1 MSLSTVTEISE
12 LMQAYFDGLY
22 AADSAQLRQ
31 VFHPRLAYVCA
42 TEGDELCLDLD
53 TYMARVD
60 TRQPPAARAEI
71 RQDEVKGISLVGERL
86 AHVQA
91 RMTMMG
97 RTYHDELTLIRH
109 DERWQIVTKVFSY
122 IPDEV

>member
-1 MSLSTVTEISE
+1 MSLRAITEITK

-22 AADSAQLRQ
+22 AADSAQLRE
-31 VFHPRLAYVCA
+31 VFHPGLAYVCA
-42 TEGDELCLDLD
+42 TEGDELYLDLD

-71 RQDEVKGISLVGERL
+71 RHDEVLNISVTGQRL

-97 RTYHDELTLIRH
+97 RTYHDELTLIRQR
-109 DERWQIVTKVFSY
+109 DSWRIVTKVFSY
-122 IPDEV
+122 IPNEV